1 MILRSA
7 ESILRE
13 LILIVQPPRGCEI
26 RVTERISSGAFEP
39 NWGSTC
45 GNLEPLKLA
54 LYDQKVADLRKAH
67 PKIDWSDVKAVANWR
82 GVPLAVGIR
91 TGGGGRPDGA
101 KRRPGRQVAS
111 HAVVINQRCRRIKL
125 RY

>member
-1 MILRSA
+1 MIMRSA

-26 RVTERISSGAFEP
+26 RVTERISSGAFGP

-54 LYDQKVADLRKAH
+54 LYDQKVADLRKAY
-67 PKIDWSDVKAVANWR
+67 PKIDWSDVKAVADLR
-82 GVPLAVGIR
+82 SVCPLAVGVR
-91 TGGGGRPDGA
+91 TGGGGSPDGA
-101 KRRPGRQVAS
+101 KRRPGRQVVTA
-111 HAVVINQRCRRIKL
+111 R
-125 RY
+125 